1 MKRLARQ
8 KIICYIKR
16 MIKNLIELAND
27 NLVMEPLDALV
38 TACAILVLSLNAPR
52 HTQCDDDSLFMTI
65 SYEGQKFLLSF
76 NGEQWENSGTI

>member
-1 MKRLARQ
+1 
-8 KIICYIKR
+8 

-38 TACAILVLSLNAPR
+38 TACAILGLSLNAPR
-52 HTQCDDDSLFMTI
+52 HTQCDDDSLFRTI
-65 SYEGQKFLLSF
+65 SYEGRKFLLSF